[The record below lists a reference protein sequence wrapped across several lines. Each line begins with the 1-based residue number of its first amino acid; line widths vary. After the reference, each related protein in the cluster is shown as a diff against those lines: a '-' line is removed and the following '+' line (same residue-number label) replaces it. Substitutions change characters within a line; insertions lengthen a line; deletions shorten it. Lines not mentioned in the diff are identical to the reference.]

1 MLNFSFFMYLSYK
14 INPKIKNKYWCD
26 SPSTLFHEST
36 TNEKA
41 QIVIC
46 INQMFKYIFLRY
58 AVDNT

>member
-1 MLNFSFFMYLSYK
+1 MYLSYK
-14 INPKIKNKYWCD
+14 VNPKIKNKYWCD